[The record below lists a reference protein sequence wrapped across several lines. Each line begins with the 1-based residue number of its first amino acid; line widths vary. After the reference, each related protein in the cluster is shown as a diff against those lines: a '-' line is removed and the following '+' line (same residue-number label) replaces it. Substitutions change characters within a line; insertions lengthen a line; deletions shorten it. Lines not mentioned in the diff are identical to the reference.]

1 MQVLATPTTPA
12 QVQAREVCAD
22 GLNVRE
28 SPMGDIKAQAER
40 GATLWLY
47 PSQAGWS
54 QIAAG
59 EWVGLWVNASYM
71 CDIITP

>member
-1 MQVLATPTTPA
+1 
-12 QVQAREVCAD
+12 
-22 GLNVRE
+22 
-28 SPMGDIKAQAER
+28 MGDIKAQAER

-59 EWVGLWVNASYM
+59 EWAGLWVNASYM